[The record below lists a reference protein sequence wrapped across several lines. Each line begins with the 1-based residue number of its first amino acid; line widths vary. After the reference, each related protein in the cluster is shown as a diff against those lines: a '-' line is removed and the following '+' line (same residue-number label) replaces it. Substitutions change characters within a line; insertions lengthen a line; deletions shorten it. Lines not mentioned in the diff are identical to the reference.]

1 MQVICETVIAAPPE
15 TVFTVLSDIPRWP
28 DSIPN
33 IEKVEMLTSGPVN
46 VGTRFRETRKMHGR
60 SATEEMTVVKYD
72 PPHRFDLSAENHGA
86 RYLATQE
93 VIPVTGGSRLVLTFG
108 ATPLTLMARL
118 FSVLGF
124 AFAGS
129 IRRQLQRD
137 LDHVKAEAERRA
149 AALTA

>member
-1 MQVICETVIAAPPE
+1 MQVHCETLIAAPPE
-15 TVFTVLSDIPRWP
+15 TVFEVLSDIPRWP

-46 VGTRFRETRKMHGR
+46 IGTRFRETRKMHGR
-60 SATEEMTVVKYD
+60 SATEEMTVTRYE
-72 PPHRFDLSAENHGA
+72 PPRRFALSAENHGA

-93 VIPVTGGSRLVLTFG
+93 VIQVNGKSRLVLTFG
-108 ATPLTLMARL
+108 ATPLTLAARL
-118 FSVLGF
+118 FAILGF

-137 LDHVKAEAERRA
+137 LEHVKAEAERRA
-149 AALTA
+149 AAHGT